1 MSYTFETT
9 FDIGKV
15 NRNGRVYSDEL
26 LAKYNASCPKY
37 IRYGDKV
44 VGLME
49 HVSHDGDRYVA
60 AMTLDENMPEEVKNL
75 AMGIRAVGEINEDG
89 ECHELNIEAIDFVYD
104 MEKKCII
111 TKS

>member
-1 MSYTFETT
+1 MLSIRGNSQNHTT
-9 FDIGKV
+9 LVVGV
-15 NRNGRVYSDEL
+15 
-26 LAKYNASCPKY
+26 CQ
-37 IRYGDKV
+37 GDKV

-89 ECHELNIEAIDFVYD
+89 ECHELNIEAIDFVDD